1 LERQDRDR
9 RQKEIQ
15 NLPVNRI
22 LNFQKKRNKN
32 RIINKILEKY
42 IYSTMASRRRTRRK
56 TTTNGNSI

>member
-22 LNFQKKRNKN
+22 LNFQKKREKK
-32 RIINKILEKY
+32 RIINQI
-42 IYSTMASRRRTRRK
+42 
-56 TTTNGNSI
+56 